1 MQHRP
6 DAEVAE
12 DRLEARIVAR
22 IGVNERHALAADGL
36 DAGKDFD
43 LAVGEAVEDNQLVAA
58 RQQFDAD
65 MGADVAGAA
74 GDEQMPA
81 GHALLSATR
90 GGDTSFRRCSHC
102 GNLDVTTGLLI
113 IVVIDCVRR
122 YGAGVP
128 GIVCKRDFG

>member
-22 IGVNERHALAADGL
+22 IGVNERHALAADGP

-43 LAVGEAVEDNQLVAA
+43 LAVGEAVEDNQLVAT

-74 GDEQMPA
+74 SDEQMPG
-81 GHALLSATR
+81 GHALLS
-90 GGDTSFRRCSHC
+90 
-102 GNLDVTTGLLI
+102 VT
-113 IVVIDCVRR
+113 
-122 YGAGVP
+122 
-128 GIVCKRDFG
+128 